1 MHLTSPLLA
10 AVPGVLHGFGGAGEG
25 VPAPFAARF
34 PHDFPRWKQVHGAH
48 AALRARF
55 AHHPEYRDGW
65 INVPARAGV
74 GFALVEGEG

>member
-1 MHLTSPLLA
+1 
-10 AVPGVLHGFGGAGEG
+10 VLE
-25 VPAPFAARF
+25 
-34 PHDFPRWKQVHGAH
+34 VHGAH

-74 GFALVEGEG
+74 GFALLEGEG